1 MIQQG
6 NYNLRQQDHSLF
18 CNLQNHEGSQL
29 SYVCIQ
35 NGCIDRGLVCQ
46 ICATT
51 AHKDH
56 NIQPL
61 TMFLNTYKESC
72 QLSQA
77 IQELKRD
84 SQKLELI
91 QQELS
96 NYLDNFSQSLQEI
109 VLSAKKRISTNIE
122 CDRELIDSIFEVE
135 QKHLD
140 HINQIESQMI
150 NQPGEAQEKIQQL
163 ISRLKYNNNQN
174 DSSRF
179 QVTTFREDNIKAIL
193 LLTRKNNS
201 IRNNI
206 LSETPKFAKDLYL
219 YLRQIDQALEAYDAK
234 RANQNLNNQSQLD
247 ITATNRS
254 VSPMQGISY
263 STTVQQSPQPQQQ
276 GTSPRSAS
284 GSRTNIFSRQG
295 PSIRSR
301 MTDDKQEKT
310 GEEQQRMIAQNGM
323 QSYKSVNANPKE
335 ILQKNNSNSGSQS
348 NLNKQNQQ
356 QQNSILPVSYLTSQQ
371 MNQPLSQ
378 NQQISQE
385 QLQQNV
391 QLNQQPQ
398 KINNDPIYIQQQ
410 YQIQQQPQKQHQPQQ
425 NQSAI
430 FQPQKQLPIQQK
442 QQNLSSKQDNNLPE
456 QQQILSQQNTNK
468 QQLANPR
475 FIQSNQI
482 ENQEQL
488 EQLNLI
494 QKQVPSS
501 LAQQKIIHSF
511 QNDNLNSLE
520 QIAQQPFKEK
530 QDKNNLS
537 QQPQKQLQLNQMPEL
552 IDPTIVSGSGNHNFS
567 SRPKKNTSNSPLP
580 RPVQKLNT
588 NLPAQDQNSQAPK
601 IGSHSMIQSINLKE
615 NENLNTQLSEN
626 RPKEASVNAITH
638 NYITKSDS
646 KGRNQNIQIDT
657 FHQNIDIN
665 KFLQNQIKPATPP
678 KHSPKQLQINS
689 SSPLQNKFNIEKKQF
704 KNDSTIRSSY
714 NVNSASFNNGGGGSK
729 SNLNTSPQSQN
740 ASYLDLS
747 RVAYNQIQQ
756 SMQMSHDGKI
766 KSIELIG
773 NDKIASGG
781 DDKLIKIWERTQYKL
796 LNTLEGH
803 NASIT
808 VIKYHNMSRILASG
822 GDDDLII
829 IWKPVPVLQKVH
841 ILKGHEDSITSM
853 AFQNERTLISSSK
866 DMKLI
871 VWDIEKGLG
880 KNKLDYSESIINE
893 ISIYN
898 KMILCVS
905 EKYVQFWELSTY
917 KLFKKVEAHDDTIN
931 QISLI
936 HRKRKAQ
943 IYIVTCSNDGCIYV
957 WDGDNQYDEVDQIK
971 EESSWSIKCFDYN
984 SHYDLIV
991 YGCNSKVDSQ
1001 SKVVVYS
1008 LEQQKITQTISH
1020 YTDFINQIKCI
1031 YKDIYIALE
1040 NNFIDNVKIQKNQ
1053 PSLDY

>member
-6 NYNLRQQDHSLF
+6 NYNHKLQDHSLF
-18 CNLQNHEGSQL
+18 CNQQNHQGSQL

-46 ICATT
+46 ICAATT
-51 AHKDH
+51 HKDH
-56 NIQPL
+56 NIQPIS
-61 TMFLNTYKESC
+61 MFLNTYKESC

-77 IQELKRD
+77 IQEQKRD

-91 QQELS
+91 QQELF
-96 NYLDNFSQSLQEI
+96 NYLDSFSQSLQEI
-109 VLSAKKRISTNIE
+109 VLSAKKRIMTNIE
-122 CDRELIDSIFEVE
+122 CDRELIDSILEVE
-135 QKHLD
+135 QKHFD
-140 HINQIESQMI
+140 HINQIETQMI
-150 NQPGEAQEKIQQL
+150 SQPGEAQEKIQQL
-163 ISRLKYNNNQN
+163 IARLKYNNSQN
-174 DSSRF
+174 DSSFF
-179 QVTTFREDNIKAIL
+179 QVSTFREDNIKAIL

-206 LSETPKFAKDLYL
+206 LQETPKFAKDLYL

-234 RANQNLNNQSQLD
+234 RTNYNMNNQSQMD
-247 ITATNRS
+247 NTATNRS

-263 STTVQQSPQPQQQ
+263 STTSFQSPQPQHQ
-276 GTSPRSAS
+276 GISPRSAS

-301 MTDDKQEKT
+301 ITEDKKEKA
-310 GEEQQRMIAQNGM
+310 GDEQQRITAQNGL
-323 QSYKSVNANPKE
+323 QSNKSVNTNLN
-335 ILQKNNSNSGSQS
+335 LQKNSSNSGSQS
-348 NLNKQNQQ
+348 NLNKKNIQQ
-356 QQNSILPVSYLTSQQ
+356 QQNQSSILPVSYLPIQQ
-371 MNQPLSQ
+371 IDEPLSQ
-378 NQQISQE
+378 NQQLPLE
-385 QLQQNV
+385 QLQQNI
-391 QLNQQPQ
+391 QINQQQQ
-398 KINNDPIYIQQQ
+398 KINNDSIFVQQQ
-410 YQIQQQPQKQHQPQQ
+410 YQIQPQPQKQHQQQQQ

-430 FQPQKQLPIQQK
+430 FQSQKQLPIQQK
-442 QQNLSSKQDNNLPE
+442 QQILSTMQEPE
-456 QQQILSQQNTNK
+456 QQQQQFSSQQNAVK

-475 FIQSNQI
+475 SVQSNQI
-482 ENQEQL
+482 EHQEQVA
-488 EQLNLI
+488 QLNI
-494 QKQVPSS
+494 TQKQQQE
-501 LAQQKIIHSF
+501 LAQQKKIYSF
-511 QNDNLNSLE
+511 QNDNFNNQE
-520 QIAQQPFKEK
+520 QIAQQSFKEK
-530 QDKNNLS
+530 LDKNNIN
-537 QQPQKQLQLNQMPEL
+537 QQPQKLPQLSQMPEI
-552 IDPTIVSGSGNHNFS
+552 IDPTLVSGSGNHNFS
-567 SRPKKNTSNSPLP
+567 SRPKRNTSNSPLP
-580 RPVQKLNT
+580 RPVQKQNT
-588 NLPAQDQNSQAPK
+588 NLQLQDQNNQPPK
-601 IGSHSMIQSINLKE
+601 VGSHSMIQSINLKE
-615 NENLNTQLSEN
+615 NENMNTQQSDN
-626 RPKEASVNAITH
+626 KPKETSANTH

-657 FHQNIDIN
+657 LHQNIDIN

-704 KNDSTIRSSY
+704 KNDNTIRSSY
-714 NVNSASFNNGGGGSK
+714 NVNSASFNNGGGGSRQ
-729 SNLNTSPQSQN
+729 NLNTSSPSQN
-740 ASYLDLS
+740 TSYLDLS

-841 ILKGHEDSITSM
+841 VLKGHEDSIVSM

-905 EKYVQFWELSTY
+905 DKYVQFWELSTY
-917 KLFKKVEAHDDTIN
+917 KLFKKVQAHDDTIN

-943 IYIVTCSNDGCIYV
+943 IYIVTCSDDGCIYV
-957 WDGDNQYDEVDQIK
+957 WDGDNQYYEVDQIK

-1053 PSLDY
+1053 QASLDY

>member
-1 MIQQG
+1 MLQQG
-6 NYNLRQQDHSLF
+6 NYNLRQQDQQLF

-35 NGCIDRGLVCQ
+35 QGCIDRGLVCQ
-46 ICATT
+46 FCAATT
-51 AHKDH
+51 HKDH
-56 NIQPL
+56 NIQPVS
-61 TMFLNTYKESC
+61 MFLNTYKESC

-77 IQELKRD
+77 IQQLKRD

-96 NYLDNFSQSLQEI
+96 NYLDSFSQSLQDI
-109 VLSAKKRISTNIE
+109 VLSAKKSILTNIE
-122 CDRELIDSIFEVE
+122 CDRELIDSILEVE
-135 QKHLD
+135 QKHFD

-150 NQPGEAQEKIQQL
+150 SQPGEAQERIQQL

-174 DSSRF
+174 DSSHF
-179 QVTTFREDNIKAIL
+179 EVSTFREDNIKAIL

-206 LSETPKFAKDLYL
+206 LQETPKFAKDLYL

-234 RANQNLNNQSQLD
+234 RANQNMNNQSQMEN
-247 ITATNRS
+247 TATNRS

-263 STTVQQSPQPQQQ
+263 STTAFQSPQPQQQ
-276 GTSPRSAS
+276 GISPRSAS

-301 MTDDKQEKT
+301 MTEEKKEKA
-310 GEEQQRMIAQNGM
+310 GDEQQRVIAQNGL
-323 QSYKSVNANPKE
+323 QSNKSVNLNPQE
-335 ILQKNNSNSGSQS
+335 NLQKNSLNNGSQT
-348 NLNKQNQQ
+348 NLNKQNLQQQQQ
-356 QQNSILPVSYLTSQQ
+356 QQNSILPVSYLPSQQ
-371 MNQPLSQ
+371 INQPLTQ
-378 NQQISQE
+378 NQQISLE
-385 QLQQNV
+385 QLQQNTQV
-391 QLNQQPQ
+391 NQQQQ
-398 KINNDPIYIQQQ
+398 KVNSDAIFIQQQ
-410 YQIQQQPQKQHQPQQ
+410 YYQPQKQHQQH
-425 NQSAI
+425 QSAI
-430 FQPQKQLPIQQK
+430 FQPQKQLPTQQK
-442 QQNLSSKQDNNLPE
+442 QQNLLTKQDNNIPE
-456 QQQILSQQNTNK
+456 QQQFLSQQNTSK

-475 FIQSNQI
+475 SIQSDQI
-482 ENQEQL
+482 DNQEQTA
-488 EQLNLI
+488 QLNLV
-494 QKQVPSS
+494 QKQYS
-501 LAQQKIIHSF
+501 
-511 QNDNLNSLE
+511 NNLEL
-520 QIAQQPFKEK
+520 IAKQSFKEK
-530 QDKNNLS
+530 LDKNNLS
-537 QQPQKQLQLNQMPEL
+537 QQPQKPSQQHQMPE
-552 IDPTIVSGSGNHNFS
+552 IVDPTLVSGSGNHNFS
-567 SRPKKNTSNSPLP
+567 SRPKRNTSNSPLL
-580 RPVQKLNT
+580 RPVQKVNT
-588 NLPAQDQNSQAPK
+588 NLQAQDQNTQAPK
-601 IGSHSMIQSINLKE
+601 VVGSHSLIQSINLQE
-615 NENLNTQLSEN
+615 NENLNTQQSDN
-626 RPKEASVNAITH
+626 KPKETSANTH

-704 KNDSTIRSSY
+704 KNDNTIRSSY
-714 NVNSASFNNGGGGSK
+714 NVNSASFNNAGGGSK
-729 SNLNTSPQSQN
+729 SNLNTSSPSQN
-740 ASYLDLS
+740 TSYLDLS

-808 VIKYHNMSRILASG
+808 VIKYQNMSRILASG

-841 ILKGHEDSITSM
+841 MLKGHEDSIVSM

-905 EKYVQFWELSTY
+905 DKYVQFWELSTY

-1053 PSLDY
+1053 QPSLDY